1 MTKSVNNGPAT
12 PVSLKSSYDVV
23 VVGGGPVGSVAAVA
37 FARTGASVLLV
48 EADPRAAKRFAGE
61 WLHPPAVEVLDR
73 LRIGRLEG
81 GHARTGYGFVILPDD
96 GSTGIEMPYPHG
108 TALAAEHSEIVGAL
122 RRAVDGTSGIDYLPF
137 ARVRDLDG
145 QVVRIERKEG
155 SALEIRA
162 GRVVGADGRSSLVR
176 EKLGIPENSQILSY
190 MASVELRGV
199 TLPNEGFGHVILG
212 GPGPALFYR
221 IADDVVRGCLDIPLS
236 YGASARTPSFV
247 WDAFSPVL
255 PAGMRPAFR
264 AALERGLSGW
274 AANRFRPRTHFGKML
289 GGRSVAL
296 VGDAVG
302 HVHPMTAMG
311 MTLGFADVEALVE
324 SRSLEEYADARR
336 AYVPEVLSNALYHCF
351 RRDDAGAV
359 SLRRAMFSTLRE
371 SEGERRRTMS
381 ILAGQDYR
389 KRTFSSAFL
398 RMAGRAF
405 GGTAVSS
412 AKDGKIEKL
421 PQRLGALAEWM
432 QWPAAMLVP
441 GAVRERYRS
450 ASSSLHP
457 IPALTSIP
465 VLASILQG
473 TETLTPAEANE
484 RRSEQEVDLDL
495 VLNRGS
501 DALVTELES
510 IARQLGTIPDRV
522 VALPAIRMMRAI
534 TSRTMRPA
542 LAARMT
548 IGRRRLSVEGFS
560 RLIEAGAPIETE
572 ALAGLVLLLLDGAAW
587 AEASIA
593 GLTEGLRILLTCER
607 PGGGFGASTASA
619 APDLVSTMLACRALD
634 VVIRRRPDA
643 TDADLEAVLTRAAEF
658 VRTQQSDDGSFAG
671 SVLET
676 SWAIDALIAAE
687 ANPGDPAVRRA
698 TKWLASALQNGT
710 PRQAG
715 RLEGLDESTLA
726 EAAALTA
733 LARSS
738 APAEPLRAKL
748 AHRLVQA
755 FESNPTLEWRDVAE
769 IVESLAIYEAHRAGR
784 PISARMRKGVKRN
797 DGASAENRV
806 SDAMPL
812 SISEEDWAFCKQAL
826 TEVSRTFSKP
836 IALLPPRL
844 EVAVTL
850 GYLLCRVADTVEDH
864 AAVTDDVRGELFR
877 TFLEVL
883 EKDRAPS
890 DFAAGFDAIP
900 GDDAELSLA
909 RALPLVMRVY
919 RAQSPSTIAIS
930 TRWVAEMSRGM
941 DLYSRRSKGDDGFV
955 ALYTVSDLERYCY
968 YVAGTVGHMLTE
980 LFVDE
985 MRAGGMDAR
994 SGVLLERKLR
1004 EDAESF
1010 ATGLQLVNILKD
1022 VTDDRARHWSFIPR
1036 TSASSVGLGIDELVD
1051 PQNRKRAHAAVAP
1064 LFDVARAHLDG
1075 ALRYALAIPPNE
1087 IGIRLFCLLPLWMAA
1102 RTLVHGRGND
1112 AMFVAGAPVKISRD
1126 EVEALVAECM
1136 ANVSDNEAL
1145 ETRYAALYQVDP
1157 LEHRRR
1163 IA

>member
-1 MTKSVNNGPAT
+1 MTTIAN
-12 PVSLKSSYDVV
+12 SYDVV
-23 VVGGGPVGSVAAVA
+23 VVGGGPVGSVTAIA
-37 FARTGASVLLV
+37 FARTGATVLLV

-61 WLHPPAVEVLDR
+61 WLHPPGVEVLDR

-96 GSTGIEMPYPHG
+96 GSAGIEMPYPHG

-122 RRAVDGTSGIDYLPF
+122 RRAVETTGGIDYLPF
-137 ARVRDLDG
+137 ARVKDLDG
-145 QVVRIERKEG
+145 RLVRIERKEG
-155 SALEIRA
+155 GPLEVRA
-162 GRVVGADGRSSLVR
+162 GRIVGADGRSSIVR
-176 EKLGIPENSQILSY
+176 EKLGIPESSQILSY

-236 YGASARTPSFV
+236 YGSSARTPSFV

-255 PAGMRPAFR
+255 PAAMRPSFR

-274 AANRFRPRTHFGKML
+274 AANRFRPRTQFGKTL
-289 GGRSVAL
+289 GGGQVAL

-311 MTLGFADVEALVE
+311 MTLGFLDAEALAQ
-324 SRSLEEYADARR
+324 SRSIEEYAEARR

-351 RRDDAGAV
+351 RREDAGAV
-359 SLRRAMFSTLRE
+359 ALRRAMFSTLRE
-371 SEGERRRTMS
+371 SEPERRRTMS
-381 ILAGQDYR
+381 ILAAQDLR
-389 KRTFSSAFL
+389 KRTFSSSFL

-441 GAVRERYRS
+441 GAVRERYRP

-457 IPALTSIP
+457 IPVLASIP
-465 VLASILQG
+465 GLASILQAG
-473 TETLTPAEANE
+473 ETLAPADGASE
-484 RRSEQEVDLDL
+484 RKGEQEVDVDL

-510 IARQLGTIPDRV
+510 IARQLGTIPDRAI
-522 VALPAIRMMRAI
+522 ALPAIRMMRAI
-534 TSRTMRPA
+534 TSRSMRPA

-548 IGRRRLSVEGFS
+548 IGRRRLSVEGFA
-560 RLIEAGAPIETE
+560 RLIEAGAPIEME

-593 GLTEGLRILLTCER
+593 GLTEGLRILLSCER
-607 PGGGFGASTASA
+607 PAGGFGASTASL

-658 VRTQQSDDGSFAG
+658 VRTQQSDDGSFA
-671 SVLET
+671 SAVLET
-676 SWAIDALIAAE
+676 SWAIEALIAAE

-698 TKWLASALQNGT
+698 TKWLQSALHGGT
-710 PRQAG
+710 ARAAG

-733 LARSS
+733 LSRSS

-748 AHRLVQA
+748 ANRLVTA
-755 FESNPTLEWRDVAE
+755 FESNPTLEWRDISE
-769 IVESLAIYEAHRAGR
+769 IVEALAIYEAHRAGR
-784 PISARMRKGVKRN
+784 PISARMRKVR
-797 DGASAENRV
+797 GAASVPPSEARP
-806 SDAMPL
+806 APIA
-812 SISEEDWAFCKQAL
+812 ISEEDWAFCKQAL
-826 TEVSRTFSKP
+826 AEVSRTFSKP

-864 AAVTDDVRGELFR
+864 AAVTSDVRGELFR

-883 EKDRAPS
+883 ENDRAPS

-909 RALPLVMRVY
+909 RALPIVMRVF

-941 DLYSRRSKGDDGFV
+941 DLYSRRSPGDDGFV

-985 MRAGGMDAR
+985 MREAGMDAR

-1022 VTDDRARHWSFIPR
+1022 VTDDRMRHWSFIPR
-1036 TSASSVGLGIDELVD
+1036 TSVGAVGLGIDELVD
-1051 PQNRKRAHAAVAP
+1051 PANRKRAHAAVAP

-1075 ALRYALAIPPNE
+1075 ALRYALGIPPTE
-1087 IGIRLFCLLPLWMAA
+1087 VGIRLFCLLPLWMAA

-1112 AMFVAGAPVKISRD
+1112 AMFVPGAPVKISRD
-1126 EVEALVAECM
+1126 EVEALVAECI
-1136 ANVSDNEAL
+1136 ANVSDDEAL
-1145 ETRYAALYQVDP
+1145 KTRYAALYQVDP
-1157 LEHRRR
+1157 LEQRRR

>member
-1 MTKSVNNGPAT
+1 MTTIRNN
-12 PVSLKSSYDVV
+12 YDVV

-48 EADPRAAKRFAGE
+48 EADPRVATRFAGE
-61 WLHPPAVEVLDR
+61 WLHPPGVETLDR

-96 GSTGIEMPYPHG
+96 GSPGIEMPYARG
-108 TALAAEHSEIVGAL
+108 TALAAEHVEIVGAL
-122 RRAVDGTSGIDYLPF
+122 RRAVAGTTGIDYLPF
-137 ARVRDLDG
+137 ARVRDVDG
-145 QVVRIERKEG
+145 HSVRIERKEG
-155 SALEIRA
+155 GTVEVRA
-162 GRVVGADGRSSLVR
+162 GRVVGADGRSSTVR

-190 MASVELRGV
+190 MAAVELRGV

-221 IADDVVRGCLDIPLS
+221 IGDDLVRGCLDIPLS

-255 PAGMRPAFR
+255 PAAMRASFR

-274 AANRFRPRTHFGKML
+274 AANRFRPRTHFGKVV
-289 GGRSVAL
+289 GGAQVAL

-302 HVHPMTAMG
+302 HVHPMTANG
-311 MTLGFADVEALVE
+311 MTLGFLDVEALVE
-324 SRSLEEYADARR
+324 SRSLEEYAEARR

-351 RRDDAGAV
+351 RREDSGAV
-359 SLRRAMFSTLRE
+359 ALRRAMFSTLRD

-381 ILAGQDYR
+381 ILASQDLR
-389 KRTFSSAFL
+389 KRTFSSAFI

-441 GAVRERYRS
+441 GAVRERYRP

-457 IPALTSIP
+457 IPAL
-465 VLASILQG
+465 ASILQVA
-473 TETLTPAEANE
+473 ETLGPVDAAGE
-484 RRSEQEVDLDL
+484 RKSEGEVDLDR

-510 IARQLGTIPDRV
+510 IARQLGTIPDRAI
-522 VALPAIRMMRAI
+522 ALPAVRMMRAI
-534 TSRTMRPA
+534 TSRSMRPA

-548 IGRRRLSVEGFS
+548 IGRRRLSVEGFA
-560 RLIEAGAPIETE
+560 RLIEAGSPIETE

-607 PGGGFGASTASA
+607 PGGGFAASTGSA

-658 VRTQQSDDGSFAG
+658 VRTQQSDDGSFSSA
-671 SVLET
+671 VLET
-676 SWAIDALIAAE
+676 AWAIDALIAAE

-698 TKWLASALQNGT
+698 TKWLQATLHSGT
-710 PRQAG
+710 PRAAG

-733 LARSS
+733 LSRSS

-748 AHRLVQA
+748 AYRLVTA
-755 FESNPTLEWRDVAE
+755 FESNPTLEWRDIAE
-769 IVESLAIYEAHRAGR
+769 IVEALAIYEAHRAGR
-784 PISARMRKGVKRN
+784 PISARMRKSQRKAADALSGENLIRE
-797 DGASAENRV
+797 GA
-806 SDAMPL
+806 PL
-812 SISEEDWAFCKQAL
+812 AISEEDWAFCKHAL
-826 TEVSRTFSKP
+826 GEVSRTFSKP

-864 AAVTDDVRGELFR
+864 AAVTEDVRGGLFR

-883 EKDRAPS
+883 ENDRAPS

-909 RALPLVMRVY
+909 RAMPIVMRVF

-930 TRWVAEMSRGM
+930 TRWVCEMSRGM
-941 DLYSRRSKGDDGFV
+941 DLYSRRSKGDDGFI

-985 MRAGGMDAR
+985 MQAGGMDAR
-994 SGVLLERKLR
+994 TGVLLERKLR
-1004 EDAESF
+1004 QDAESF

-1036 TSASSVGLGIDELVD
+1036 TSVGAVGLGIDELVD
-1051 PQNRKRAHAAVAP
+1051 PANRKRAHAAVAP

-1075 ALRYALAIPPNE
+1075 ALRYALGIPPSE
-1087 IGIRLFCLLPLWMAA
+1087 VGIRLFCLLPLWMAA

-1126 EVEALVAECM
+1126 EVEALVAECI
-1136 ANVSDNEAL
+1136 ANVADDEAL
-1145 ETRYAALYQVDP
+1145 KTRYAALYQIDP
-1157 LEHRRR
+1157 LEERRR